1 MPLKTSTSFS
11 SPCWKNQ
18 FATNRW
24 SLTRNHVGVK
34 SPGMPLGLANVLPP
48 KPHPRDWQGGQM
60 PHSCPEGGGGRTRNS
75 LMHYSHLAHRTQNH
89 RKKEGK
95 NQIWNK
101 KRRKNNYAIR
111 GRADSVTHEEAKR
124 AICAVGFEA
133 TKAGASIITRFEFF
147 IANCRQ
153 SKKTLHSI
161 DCWPQIFVYYR
172 RFGFM

>member
-24 SLTRNHVGVK
+24 SLPRNHVGVK
-34 SPGMPLGLANVLPP
+34 SPGMPLGLANALPP
-48 KPHPRDWQGGQM
+48 KPHPRDWQGEQM
-60 PHSCPEGGGGRTRNS
+60 PHSCPEGGGGEPGIHWCIIATW
-75 LMHYSHLAHRTQNH
+75 HTEHRITGK
-89 RKKEGK
+89 RKGK
-95 NQIWNK
+95 IKFETK

-111 GRADSVTHEEAKR
+111 GRADTVKHKEAKC

-133 TKAGASIITRFEFF
+133 TQAGASIISRFEFF

-161 DCWPQIFVYYR
+161 DCWPQNSHFWLL
-172 RFGFM
+172 